1 MGILSIIRK
10 VYTEMQAFEETSSFC
25 ILLENNVGL
34 ERKEKKATRDQ
45 VEVLRIKGIQSIQHM
60 LKDLEIL
67 YPRGQKINTSALSKK
82 KIVEST
88 SPN

>member
-10 VYTEMQAFEETSSFC
+10 IYTKMQAFQETSSFY

-45 VEVLRIKGIQSIQHM
+45 VEVLRIKGIQSI
-60 LKDLEIL
+60 KNI
-67 YPRGQKINTSALSKK
+67 R
-82 KIVEST
+82 
-88 SPN
+88 